1 MQFALRRLGFVLA
14 CCAFAIAGGLIAGR
28 LGGLIGAALG
38 GGLAFWAWLI
48 LPRTAHA
55 AFEAGRY
62 PLASRRYRVLGAL
75 AGSQRRARASLLS
88 RAACRVAVGDVV
100 AAEALLADLDIQSLE
115 VAERAVWLNNRACAQ
130 LAGGGDP
137 IAALAF
143 VDEAAALRPDV
154 PSVQHTRGRALLE
167 SGRVDDAIAVLDHM
181 RAGGELPPRLEAER
195 CRDLAKAWA
204 QKGQA
209 AYADDYRQRADAMS
223 R

>member
-1 MQFALRRLGFVLA
+1 MQFALRRLGIATA
-14 CCAFAIAGGLIAGR
+14 CCALAIGGSLIAGR
-28 LGGLIGAALG
+28 LGGLIGGGLG
-38 GGLAFWAWLI
+38 GGFGLWVWLI
-48 LPRTAHA
+48 LPRTAHS

-62 PLASRRYRVLGAL
+62 SVAARRYRVLGAL
-75 AGSQRRARASLLS
+75 AGSERRARAALLS
-88 RAACRVAVGDVV
+88 RAACCVAIGDGA
-100 AAEALLADLDIQSLE
+100 AAEALLAGLDVHTLE
-115 VAERAVWLNNRACAQ
+115 AAERTVLLNNRACAQ
-130 LAGGGDP
+130 LAGGDP
-137 IAALAF
+137 LAALAF

-204 QKGQA
+204 QKGQV
-209 AYADDYRQRADAMS
+209 AYADDYRQRADAFG

>member
-1 MQFALRRLGFVLA
+1 MRFALQRFGFVTA
-14 CCAFAIAGGLIAGR
+14 CCAFAIAGVLIGGR
-28 LGGLIGAALG
+28 LGGLIGG
-38 GGLAFWAWLI
+38 GVSGGLGLWVWLI
-48 LPRTAHA
+48 LPRTAHS
-55 AFEAGRY
+55 AFDAGRY
-62 PLASRRYRVLGAL
+62 SLAARRYRLLGAL
-75 AGSQRRARASLLS
+75 AGSERRARASLLS
-88 RAACRVAVGDVV
+88 RAACFVATGNGA
-100 AAEALLADLDIQSLE
+100 AAEALVMGLDVRALE
-115 VAERAVWLNNRACAQ
+115 AAERTVLLNNRACAR
-130 LAGGGDP
+130 LASGDP

-209 AYADDYRQRADAMS
+209 AYADDYRQRADAFG